1 MESNPRVASGPNGS
15 SINSCS
21 IQSLMNEYHVVQLR
35 ALLKQLKRSRVE
47 KEQSGGETGKPS
59 IWENILEHLVGIET

>member
-21 IQSLMNEYHVVQLR
+21 IQSLMNEYHVQLR
-35 ALLKQLKRSRVE
+35 ASLKQSSRTE
-47 KEQSGGETGKPS
+47 LSGGETGKPS